1 MAIRVDLDRRVLC
14 APIGELVRVGSGRQ
28 IGLAGGGLARLS
40 MGVQEHQRIQ
50 AQRVEEVP
58 GYQPEQPVGGRLELD
73 DWTLELTGRA
83 DGVVL
88 DVDDRAVEVE
98 EIKTVHLGRDLFGA
112 VAPERKEQHRHQI
125 QLYARLL
132 SGDGPPIPAF
142 LTLVDVI
149 DGRVLRQEVAWSR
162 RSVDAWLRR
171 KVHLLAGQA
180 IARRE
185 HEQACAAAAHDLPFP
200 HDEVRPVQQPM
211 IEAVRDALAGD
222 RHLLV
227 AAPTGV
233 GKTAAALHPAVREA
247 LSRGRRAI
255 FLTAKTLQQELAV
268 RTIQGMQTETS
279 PWRSQQLRAKGA
291 MCAND
296 EMVCHE
302 EVCPYAESYAA
313 KIAETE
319 LVDQLLESGAHLDPD
334 TVFDAGRLRLVC
346 PFELQLDLLEH
357 ADVVVCDYNY
367 VFDPRIGMDAVA
379 GPGTLE
385 RSLLVVDEAHNL
397 VDRAREY
404 YSPTLSLDRV
414 EAALD
419 QLATR
424 TTRLF
429 TQIREVFEDLRE
441 YVLNTLDD
449 AFYGAPGEEG
459 TAIGEFGAE
468 PLERVRRE
476 LDPLLVY
483 YVQFKREHRI
493 WNNDDPVMALYF
505 ELSWFH
511 RVLALGAGTSGG
523 DFVHLAM
530 RLRDGDRLRIL
541 CLDAA
546 RFIGQVLEGSAGVVA
561 MSATLEPFAFY
572 RDLLGFDPAGTDTLS
587 LPSPFPAGNRLV
599 LVDDSVDTT
608 FRQRQRHFGRIA
620 RIIGECA
627 PRGRNALA
635 LFPSYRFLDE
645 VAYRLDAPHHR
656 VEIQRANDHLQH
668 RQVLEDLA
676 QGEPTLLLAVLGGVF
691 AEGVDYPGEM
701 LSAVFVVS
709 PGLPQLEPERE
720 LIKRHLQEAYGDG
733 FGYAY
738 LIPGLRR
745 VVQAAGRLI
754 RGEEDRGAIVLL
766 GRRFLQPRYA
776 ALLPEDWTEG
786 DVRRLRTRDP
796 RAAIESFFVNP
807 V

>member
-1 MAIRVDLDRRVLC
+1 VAIRVDLDRRVLS
-14 APIGELVRVGSGRQ
+14 APIGELVRVGSGRE
-28 IGLAGGGLARLS
+28 IGLAGGGLARLW
-40 MGVQEHQRIQ
+40 MGVKGHQRIQ

-73 DWTLELTGRA
+73 GWTLELTGRA

-88 DVDDRAVEVE
+88 DVDDRPIEVE
-98 EIKTVHLGRDLFGA
+98 EIKTVHLGRDLFGP
-112 VAPERKEQHRHQI
+112 VKPERMDQHRHQI
-125 QLYARLL
+125 QLYAYLL
-132 SGDGPPIPAF
+132 SGDGAPIPAF

-149 DGRVLRQEVAWSR
+149 DGRVLRQEVSWSR

-171 KVHLLAGQA
+171 KLHILAGQA
-180 IARRE
+180 LARRE
-185 HEQACAAAAHDLPFP
+185 HEQACAEAARELPFP
-200 HDEVRPVQQPM
+200 HEEVRPVQQPM
-211 IEAVRDALAGD
+211 IDSVRDALMGD

-233 GKTAAALHPAVREA
+233 GKTAAAVYPAVREA
-247 LSRGRRAI
+247 LSHGRRVL

-268 RTIQGMQTETS
+268 RTVQGMQTEPS
-279 PWRSQQLRAKGA
+279 PWRSQQLRAKSA

-302 EVCPYAESYAA
+302 DVCPYAENYAA
-313 KIAETE
+313 KVSEAD
-319 LVDQLLESGAHLDPD
+319 LVDQVLESRAHIDPD
-334 TVFDAGRLRLVC
+334 TVFEAGRLRLVC

-379 GPGTLE
+379 GPGALE
-385 RSLLVVDEAHNL
+385 RAVLVVDEAHNL

-414 EAALD
+414 EAALE
-419 QLATR
+419 QLSTQ

-429 TQIREVFEDLRE
+429 TQIRDVVEDLRE
-441 YVLNTLDD
+441 YVLYTLDD
-449 AFYGAPGEEG
+449 AFAGAPGEMG
-459 TAIGEFGAE
+459 SSVGEFDAG
-468 PLERVRRE
+468 PLERARRE
-476 LDPLLVY
+476 LDPLLVH

-493 WNNDDPVMALYF
+493 WNTDDPVMALYF
-505 ELSWFH
+505 QVSWFH
-511 RVLALGAGTSGG
+511 RVLALGRDAGGG
-523 DFVHLAM
+523 EFVHLAT
-530 RLRDGDRLRIL
+530 RSHQGDHLRVL

-546 RFIGQVLEGSAGVVA
+546 RFVGQVLEGSAGVVA
-561 MSATLEPFAFY
+561 MSATLEPFEFY
-572 RDLLGFDPAGTDTLS
+572 RDLLGFDPAGTDTLC
-587 LPSPFPAGNRLV
+587 LPSPFPAENRLV

-608 FRQRQRHFGRIA
+608 FRQRGRHYGRIA
-620 RIIGECA
+620 RIVGECA

-645 VAYRLDAPHHR
+645 VAYHLDAPHHR
-656 VEIQRANDHLQH
+656 VEIQRANDRLQH
-668 RQVLEDLA
+668 RQVLDDLSR
-676 QGEPTLLLAVLGGVF
+676 GEPTLLLAVLGGVF
-691 AEGVDYPGEM
+691 AEGVDYPGDM

-720 LIKRHLQEAYGDG
+720 LLKRHLQEAYGDG

-754 RGEEDRGAIVLL
+754 RSEDDRGAIVLL

-776 ALLPEDWTEG
+776 ALLPQDWTDG
-786 DVRRLRTRDP
+786 DVRMLRTRDP
-796 RAAIESFFVNP
+796 RAAIERFFVNSL
-807 V
+807 